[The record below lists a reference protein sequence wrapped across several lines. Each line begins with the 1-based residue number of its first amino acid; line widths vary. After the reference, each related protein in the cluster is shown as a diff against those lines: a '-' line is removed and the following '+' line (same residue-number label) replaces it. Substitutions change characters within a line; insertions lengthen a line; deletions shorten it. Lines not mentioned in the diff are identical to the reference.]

1 MAPIQRLA
9 VFTAPASLPD
19 DPTTLKAVLSAALA
33 EIERLHQLIAGL
45 QRHRFGRRSEKL
57 DDAAVEQGAEDL
69 GQALAEQ
76 QAGLEAAAA
85 QYRATVL
92 GAFQNVADA
101 LNTLQIDAD
110 AVAAQ
115 HAAVRAA
122 ASNLAITEAQFR
134 AGGTS
139 FLALLNAQ
147 NAHAQAQIALIQA
160 RANRYADTAALYQA
174 LGGGWWNRPPATA
187 EQEG

>member
-19 DPTTLKAVLSAALA
+19 DPATLKTVLSAALT

-76 QAGLEAAAA
+76 QAGLEAAAT
-85 QYRATVL
+85 QPR
-92 GAFQNVADA
+92 
-101 LNTLQIDAD
+101 
-110 AVAAQ
+110 
-115 HAAVRAA
+115 RP
-122 ASNLAITEAQFR
+122 
-134 AGGTS
+134 AG
-139 FLALLNAQ
+139 
-147 NAHAQAQIALIQA
+147 
-160 RANRYADTAALYQA
+160 
-174 LGGGWWNRPPATA
+174 
-187 EQEG
+187 

>member
-19 DPTTLKAVLSAALA
+19 DPAALKAVLSAALT

-85 QYRATVL
+85 
-92 GAFQNVADA
+92 G
-101 LNTLQIDAD
+101 
-110 AVAAQ
+110 
-115 HAAVRAA
+115 
-122 ASNLAITEAQFR
+122 LAIRRRPISTAR
-134 AGGTS
+134 IAGRTTRS
-139 FLALLNAQ
+139 V
-147 NAHAQAQIALIQA
+147 I
-160 RANRYADTAALYQA
+160 
-174 LGGGWWNRPPATA
+174 
-187 EQEG
+187 